1 MKAWLKDPQTKKIL
15 KILLIGFGSLL
26 LIVVCALLFIWSN
39 PKMIWNSH
47 VFNTYGRP
55 YLSRQGIEWRGEAH
69 FDADSPSFR
78 KKSFSLKLADNC
90 LVIDKEQDPFC
101 VKRLS
106 LKFNITFAASWK
118 PSLEIEELLLESGP
132 ARWKTLPSATTPTPE
147 PVEES
152 ESTLTTI
159 ASWLNRIDF
168 GRVKIDVPRFEYF
181 EGSRGLYAARLN
193 LSNEGDGLD
202 FKVGGEEMSPPK
214 RPARSFSAQ
223 LLFNDRKSSPGFDVK
238 LNGELKA
245 GDIMKAPLLF
255 QNCTVHYSGEWRK
268 FDFEKGDLDC
278 PFKVSSGG
286 LIRKRRIEAE
296 MPKFM
301 DARLKI
307 EAARNRSRIEGQV
320 ILEVGPVLNS
330 FAKGGLNAKYKFSV
344 AALSDFNKQST
355 PIEVDGRVK
364 ITDFYRVA
372 KLLNGVG
379 ILIPAPANA
388 LQGKVGLEFGGSYR
402 LDTEKAELKLTLGT
416 DLKSKDQALELLA
429 DGKLNWQSCAKSK
442 EKSGFEI
449 ELLAKRMKLRLP
461 DIDVKNPPAL
471 VVDSRF
477 TKKKAA
483 TAHDCDLGFS
493 FSFENEK
500 NSPVYISSVL
510 LQNSLP
516 VDIWIKS
523 RSDSSTKGAIKIRNY
538 STTFFKRKSTLESF
552 DYDLD
557 TKIIGGRVRVDYSET
572 KIFLL
577 LSGTSDS
584 IRLDFQSDPPLPREQ
599 VFSVLFFGKKL
610 EGLDEDESGSVRNA
624 DAAAK
629 DGALSL
635 ASLYL
640 LASTPIES
648 IGYNSHTN
656 GLTAKVKL
664 SSGTTLNVGANSQG
678 VTDLGVTKRLSQH
691 WRIQTTVKDPDV
703 SEERSASAVLEFFNR
718 F

>member
-1 MKAWLKDPQTKKIL
+1 MKTTIQILRIKKIL
-15 KILLIGFGSLL
+15 KILLVTAAL
-26 LIVVCALLFIWSN
+26 LIALLVAALLFLWSQ
-39 PKMIWNSH
+39 PKMIWNSR

-55 YLSRQGIEWRGEAH
+55 LLTRQGIEWQGEPNFA
-69 FDADSPSFR
+69 ADSISFR
-78 KKSFSLKLADNC
+78 KKSFSLRFTDNC
-90 LVIDKEQDPFC
+90 LVIDKEQEPIC
-101 VKRLS
+101 VKKLNLRLNVVFGLS
-106 LKFNITFAASWK
+106 LK
-118 PSLEIEELLLESGP
+118 PSLEIEELLLESAP
-132 ARWKTLPSATTPTPE
+132 LRWKHVLSPADSPKAAESDSGFSTTLG
-147 PVEES
+147 
-152 ESTLTTI
+152 
-159 ASWLNRIDF
+159 WLNRIDF
-168 GRVKIDVPRFEYF
+168 GRVRIDIPRLEYF
-181 EGSRGLYAARLN
+181 EGVKALYAARLGLN
-193 LSNEGDGLD
+193 NEGDSLE
-202 FKVGGEEMSPPK
+202 FNLGGEEISPPK
-214 RPARSFSAQ
+214 RPARSFSTH
-223 LLFNDRKSSPGFDVK
+223 LLVNDRKNSPGFDVK
-238 LNGELKA
+238 LSGDIKA
-245 GDIMKAPLLF
+245 LDIMKTPLLL
-255 QNCTVHYSGEWRK
+255 QNCTINYTGEWQK
-268 FDFEKGDLDC
+268 FIFEKGKLDC
-278 PFKVSSGG
+278 PFKISAGG
-286 LIRKRRIEAE
+286 LIRQKSIEAE
-296 MPKFM
+296 MPRFM

-307 EAARNRSRIEGQV
+307 EAAQKRGRLDGQAV
-320 ILEVGPVLNS
+320 LEVGPVLNS

-344 AALSDFNKQST
+344 AALTDFNQQNT
-355 PIEVDGRVK
+355 PIELDGRIK
-364 ITDFYRVA
+364 ISDFYRVA

-379 ILIPAPANA
+379 ILVPAPANA
-388 LQGKVGLEFGGSYR
+388 LRGQVGLEFAGSYR
-402 LDTEKAELKLTLGT
+402 LDLEKADVKITLGT

-429 DGKLNWQSCAKSK
+429 DGKLNWQSCSKSR
-442 EKSGFEI
+442 ERSGFEI

-461 DIDVKNPPAL
+461 DIDIKNPPAL

-477 TKKKAA
+477 AKKK
-483 TAHDCDLGFS
+483 TPSKSSCDLAFS
-493 FSFENEK
+493 LSFENEK
-500 NSPVYISSVL
+500 NSPVYISSAL
-510 LQNSLP
+510 LQNNLP
-516 VDIWIKS
+516 LDIWVKS
-523 RSDSSTKGAIKIRNY
+523 RSGGATKGAIKIRNY
-538 STTFFKRKSTLESF
+538 SSTFFKRKSTLENF

-557 TKIIGGRVRVDYSET
+557 TKIISGRVRVDYSEV

-610 EGLDEDESGSVRNA
+610 EGLNEDESGSVRNA